1 MNTPGIASRLTAAPR
16 SLVVVGSFACVL
28 GLAGCHRQPV
38 AAPAPAPATTA
49 QPPRPAPVANARA
62 LLAAMRAKYPDWYRT
77 VTFVQKTTVNRPRG
91 GTLVQTW
98 YEAAS
103 LPGRL
108 RIDFDLASR
117 SGTLFARDSIYTFTS
132 GKLVRADS
140 GLNELLVLGFDVYK
154 QPVER
159 SVAELRR
166 LGYDVERFHA
176 STWRGR
182 PVFVVGAL
190 AGDTTSK
197 QFWIDQRDLVFV
209 RTLERTSQGFAEVR
223 FENYQPVPGGVIAMQ
238 VEQIVN
244 GQRRL
249 LEQYSGVKVNVP
261 LAEALFDPAKWATA
275 PHWTTPPRR

>member
-1 MNTPGIASRLTAAPR
+1 
-16 SLVVVGSFACVL
+16 
-28 GLAGCHRQPV
+28 
-38 AAPAPAPATTA
+38 
-49 QPPRPAPVANARA
+49 
-62 LLAAMRAKYPDWYRT
+62 MRAKYPDWYRT

-176 STWRGR
+176 STWQGR